1 MRVLSIATLF
11 PNPVRP
17 SFGIFVGNQMK
28 AVAARGD
35 VDLTVVSPIGMPPWP
50 LSLRAPYAALRA
62 IPAECTMM
70 GLPVRYP
77 RFLLIPKFGGDSNP
91 ARIVRAVLP
100 IARRLH
106 AERPFDLVDAQF
118 FFPDGPA
125 AATIAR
131 ALGLPLT
138 VKSRGAD
145 IHYWG
150 ARPKALPQMLTAA
163 NQASR
168 LLAVSE
174 ALGADMA
181 ALGMPAERIVTHYTG
196 LDRERFH
203 PVPRATARAAVA
215 ADPKLAIPSDGPLLV
230 TPGALIPRKGQK
242 FVIEALASLP
252 GARLALAGAGE
263 DEAMLRALAAS
274 RGVAARVHFLGIVSH
289 DRLPLLLSA
298 GDAMVLPSASEG
310 LANAWVEALGCGTP
324 LVITDIGGARELV
337 DSPTAGR
344 IVERNAG
351 AIAAAVTGLVAN
363 PPAQADVAA
372 SAARFS
378 WDANA
383 ERLVAIWREAAGL

>member
-28 AVAARGD
+28 ALAARGD
-35 VDLTVVSPIGMPPWP
+35 VDLTVISPIGMPPWP

-62 IPAECTMM
+62 VPAEAEMM

-77 RFLLIPKFGGDSNP
+77 HFTLIPRIGGDSNP

-100 IARRLH
+100 LARRLH

-131 ALGLPLT
+131 ELCLPLT
-138 VKSRGAD
+138 VKARGAD

-150 ARPKALPQMLTAA
+150 ARAKALPQMLVAA
-163 NQASR
+163 NQAVR
-168 LLAVSE
+168 LLAVSR
-174 ALGADMA
+174 ALGEDMA

-196 LDRERFH
+196 LDRERFR
-203 PVPRATARAAVA
+203 PVPRAEARAAVA
-215 ADPKLAIPSDGPLLV
+215 SDAKLAIPMDGPLLV
-230 TPGALIPRKGQK
+230 TPGALIPRKGQQ
-242 FVIEALASLP
+242 FVIEALAALP

-263 DEAMLRALAAS
+263 DEARLRAQAAS
-274 RGVAARVHFLGIVSH
+274 LGLADRVHFLGIVSH

-298 GDAMVLPSASEG
+298 GDAMVLPSSSEG

-337 DSPTAGR
+337 DSPLAGR
-344 IVERNAG
+344 IVERNAD
-351 AIAAAVTGLVAN
+351 AIASAVAALIAD
-363 PPAQADVAA
+363 PPAQAEVAA
-372 SAARFS
+372 SAAQFS

-383 ERLVAIWREAAGL
+383 ARLAEIWREAAGK